1 MKWIHT
7 NMILLP
13 NWYCMYTQ
21 EKIIDEWFDDVS
33 QSIVELTNETYVY
46 SNVMN
51 TY

>member
-13 NWYCMYTQ
+13 NWYYIHIYK
-21 EKIIDEWFDDVS
+21 KIIDERFDDVS

>member
-1 MKWIHT
+1 
-7 NMILLP
+7 
-13 NWYCMYTQ
+13 MYTQ